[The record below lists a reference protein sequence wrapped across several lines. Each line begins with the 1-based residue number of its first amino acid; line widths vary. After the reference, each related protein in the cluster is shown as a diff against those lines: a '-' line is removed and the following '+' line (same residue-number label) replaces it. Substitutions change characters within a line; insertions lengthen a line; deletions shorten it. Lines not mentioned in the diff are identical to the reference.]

1 MTRVPI
7 ESTER
12 APAKLNW
19 SLEVVGRRPDGLHL
33 LVSEMVS
40 IDLADEL
47 RIAESEAVAVAFT
60 GPFAGSVPTDANTVL
75 AALHAVGRRATVRVD
90 KQVPAGGGL
99 GGGSSDAAAVLRW
112 AGVGD
117 ASVAVG
123 VGSDVPFC
131 LRGGR
136 AMVRGVGEVVEPL
149 PFVARDLTIFFAPF
163 GVDTA
168 RCYAA
173 FDEMSSSVRSPRN
186 HLTAPARAVEP
197 RLGVLMDWLGAQVGA
212 PVHLSGSGSTTFV
225 EGYVAGVEDGQLLA
239 SPVGEVRARRVRTVA
254 GTDPVAG

>member
-1 MTRVPI
+1 MSRSAA
-7 ESTER
+7 ECTER

-19 SLEVVGRRPDGLHL
+19 TLEVVGRRPDGLHL
-33 LVSEMVS
+33 LESEMVS
-40 IDLADEL
+40 IDLCDVL
-47 RIAESEAVAVAFT
+47 HIAESDAVAVAFT
-60 GPFAGSVPTDANTVL
+60 GPFAAAVPADANTVL
-75 AALHAVGRRATVRVD
+75 AALDAVGRRATVRVD

-99 GGGSSDAAAVLRW
+99 GGGSSDAAAVMRW
-112 AGVGD
+112 AGVWD

-136 AMVRGVGEVVEPL
+136 AVVRGVGESLEPL
-149 PFVARDLTIFFAPF
+149 PFVARDLTIFLAPF

-173 FDEMSSSVRSPRN
+173 FDEMTSSVRSPRN

-197 RLGVLMDWLGAQVGA
+197 RLGVLMDWLGALVGV

-225 EGYVAGVEDGQLLA
+225 EGFVAGVEDGQLLA

-254 GTDPVAG
+254 GTLTD